1 MAFEM
6 SFTDEF
12 GEVYPNSYWKVVQ
25 CNIAR
30 FEKSGLVVFQGFK
43 DAANVGKRI
52 IGHKE
57 YIVDEALYDAYFSTD
72 MLDPQGENPYRAA
85 YLMALAIKDVS
96 SAVEGDPSVS
106 FFENAQPA

>member
-30 FEKSGLVVFQGFK
+30 FDKSGLVVLQGFK

-52 IGHKE
+52 IGHKQYVVNE
-57 YIVDEALYDAYFSTD
+57 PLYDTYFSTEA
-72 MLDPQGENPYRAA
+72 LDPQDENPYRSS
-85 YLMALAIKDVS
+85 YLMAIDVKDVL
-96 SAVEGDPSVS
+96 VGEQYVS
-106 FFENAQPA
+106 FFEDAQQV